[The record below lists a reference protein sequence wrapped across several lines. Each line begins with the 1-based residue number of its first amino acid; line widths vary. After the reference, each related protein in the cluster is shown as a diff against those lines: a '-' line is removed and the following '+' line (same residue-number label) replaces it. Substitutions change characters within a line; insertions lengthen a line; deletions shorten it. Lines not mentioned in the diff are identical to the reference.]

1 MKRTTTIALFYTGIA
16 AICIGILSISM
27 WLRKGLN
34 TPYQAP
40 AAVNTGKETAS
51 QWFAIEKD
59 LTAITQDNQSVKL
72 SDLRGKVWLVAEF
85 FAVCPHCALR
95 NGKELTEIYAEFGK
109 HPDFHIACIS
119 IDPETDK
126 VEKLADYAKVLKA
139 DAKNWWFLNAGD
151 TASTHEYLEKTLKFI
166 KVQNRIDPLDIESN
180 GKYDHDMAF
189 TLVDRNFNVIGKWNL
204 VGARSEQGKK
214 TDPGLYDRMRNELFT
229 RIRTELAN
237 SEKPSN

>member
-1 MKRTTTIALFYTGIA
+1 MKRNTTIALFYTGVA

-27 WLRKGLN
+27 WLRKGLQD
-34 TPYQAP
+34 PYQAP
-40 AAVNTGKETAS
+40 AAVNTGRQSVPE
-51 QWFAIEKD
+51 WFAIEKD
-59 LTAITQDNQSVKL
+59 LAAINQDDMPVKL

-109 HPDFHIACIS
+109 NPDFHIACIS

-126 VEKLADYAKVLKA
+126 IAKLADYAKVLNA
-139 DAKNWWFLNAGD
+139 DSKNWWFLNAGD
-151 TASTHEYLEKTLKFI
+151 TVTTHEYLEKTLKFI
-166 KVQNRIDPLDIESN
+166 KVRDRIDPLEIESN

-189 TLVDRNFNVIGKWNL
+189 TLVDREFNVIGKWNL

-214 TDPGLYDRMRNELFT
+214 TDPGLYDKMRGELFA
-229 RIRTELAN
+229 RIRLEL
-237 SEKPSN
+237 SKGEQPSN